1 MSKNSFYEF
10 EDIFNELKDKKI
22 GELTIRD
29 IAKYLLVAEELDWVD
44 ANIGD
49 DKVFYSYDK
58 NLLENL
64 SYTFEDSIFRLMNEE
79 ILYDN
84 DLHTA
89 PPDLEEDDNYELG

>member
-1 MSKNSFYEF
+1 MIDNSFSEF
-10 EDIFNELKDKKI
+10 QDIYNDLKDKKI
-22 GELTIRD
+22 GELAIRD

-64 SYTFEDSIFRLMNEE
+64 SYTFEESIFRLINEE

-84 DLHTA
+84 DLHT
-89 PPDLEEDDNYELG
+89 PPSDLEEDDDYELG

>member
-1 MSKNSFYEF
+1 MIDNSFSEF
-10 EDIFNELKDKKI
+10 EDIYNDLKDKKN
-22 GELTIRD
+22 GELAIRD

-44 ANIGD
+44 VNIGD

-64 SYTFEDSIFRLMNEE
+64 SYTFEKSIFRLINEE

-84 DLHTA
+84 DLHT
-89 PPDLEEDDNYELG
+89 PPSDLEEEDDYEIE

>member
-1 MSKNSFYEF
+1 MMNNSFYEF
-10 EDIFNELKDKKI
+10 EDIYNNLKDKKI

-49 DKVFYSYDK
+49 DKVFYQYDK

-84 DLHTA
+84 DLHT
-89 PPDLEEDDNYELG
+89 PPELEEEDDYELG

>member
-1 MSKNSFYEF
+1 MIDNSFSEF
-10 EDIFNELKDKKI
+10 EDIYNELKDKKI

-84 DLHTA
+84 DLHAA
-89 PPDLEEDDNYELG
+89 PPDLEGDDDYEL

>member
-1 MSKNSFYEF
+1 MIDNSFSEF
-10 EDIFNELKDKKI
+10 EDIYNDLKDKKI
-22 GELTIRD
+22 GELAIRD

-64 SYTFEDSIFRLMNEE
+64 SYTFEESIFRLINEE

-84 DLHTA
+84 DLHT
-89 PPDLEEDDNYELG
+89 PPTDLEEDDFELG

>member
-1 MSKNSFYEF
+1 MIDNSFYEF

-44 ANIGD
+44 TNIGD

-84 DLHTA
+84 DLHT
-89 PPDLEEDDNYELG
+89 PPPALEGDDDYEL

>member
-1 MSKNSFYEF
+1 MNNTFSEF
-10 EDIFNELKDKKI
+10 EDILKDLQDKKL
-22 GELTIRD
+22 GELTIRE
-29 IAKYLLVAEELDWVD
+29 IAKYILVAEELDWVD

-64 SYTFEDSIFRLMNEE
+64 SYTFEESIFRLLNEE

-84 DLHTA
+84 DLHTP
-89 PPDLEEDDNYELG
+89 PPDLEENDDYEIG

>member
-1 MSKNSFYEF
+1 MIDNSFSEF
-10 EDIFNELKDKKI
+10 EDIYNDLKDKKI
-22 GELTIRD
+22 GELAIRD

-64 SYTFEDSIFRLMNEE
+64 SYTFEESIFRLINEE

-84 DLHTA
+84 DLHT
-89 PPDLEEDDNYELG
+89 PPSDLEEDDDYELG

>member
-1 MSKNSFYEF
+1 MINNSFYEF

-84 DLHTA
+84 DLHT
-89 PPDLEEDDNYELG
+89 PPDLEGNDYYELG